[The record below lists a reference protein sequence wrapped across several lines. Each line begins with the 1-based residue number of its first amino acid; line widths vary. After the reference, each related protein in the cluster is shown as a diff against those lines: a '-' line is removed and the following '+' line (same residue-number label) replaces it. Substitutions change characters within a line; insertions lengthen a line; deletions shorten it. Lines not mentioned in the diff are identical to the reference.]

1 MIMFGSAFGVGDMV
15 RTNSR
20 LGLII
25 EKKER
30 IVEAGSV
37 SISRIYFY
45 ILWSSSGNSNNKV
58 RSYSEG
64 LLTSLVVEVIRCG
77 SR

>member
-1 MIMFGSAFGVGDMV
+1 MSAFEVGDMV

-30 IVEAGSV
+30 IVGAGSM